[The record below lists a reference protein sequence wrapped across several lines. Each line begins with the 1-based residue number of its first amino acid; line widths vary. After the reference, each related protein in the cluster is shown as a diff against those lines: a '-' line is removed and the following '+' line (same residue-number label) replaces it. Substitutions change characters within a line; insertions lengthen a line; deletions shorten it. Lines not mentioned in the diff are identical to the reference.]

1 MLSCQLDQ
9 VINSSWADASEMLH
23 LYSHL
28 SNVLYNLAVKLNS
41 SLNPPSAMSMHCC
54 SASAFS
60 TALVISA
67 PPPPQ
72 HPPAGSEVMCEFLV
86 TPIHVK
92 DRAQRRLCY
101 IVM

>member
-1 MLSCQLDQ
+1 MMLSCQLDQ
-9 VINSSWADASEMLH
+9 VINSSWADTSEMLH
-23 LYSHL
+23 
-28 SNVLYNLAVKLNS
+28 
-41 SLNPPSAMSMHCC
+41 SLQPPLKCPPSAMSMHCC

-92 DRAQRRLCY
+92 DRAQRWLCY